1 MGRVLGLSRQRH
13 SSRPPIIVVIFSESA
28 PFQCQLSSPV
38 LGEVRAGSMRC
49 SKASR
54 KEADITD
61 VSPDFERS
69 DLRTL
74 ATQPPEEG

>member
-1 MGRVLGLSRQRH
+1 
-13 SSRPPIIVVIFSESA
+13 
-28 PFQCQLSSPV
+28 LSSPV